1 MPARKLQRG
10 RTEYGIEDEGGNL
23 LVEPSV
29 MTKEAA
35 RLLAQRL
42 ASRHDGSVY
51 VIRVGKDRDG
61 ARIVVD
67 RDEVKPPGRAA
78 KSEAQ
83 LKREGDEVL
92 ARSPTRSHATR
103 NMTSEAMVALMIA
116 LMIGRHVRSGWSGL
130 DDGEILEWEP
140 FGAGLTDVLVKDVA
154 SGKLTWYA
162 SHSLTPIDGLGP
174 LPSRAEVRKI
184 REEETAASLKKI
196 AERWANEPRVQ
207 EFGADQGSIAVP
219 RTVHHSGRS

>member
-1 MPARKLQRG
+1 
-10 RTEYGIEDEGGNL
+10 
-23 LVEPSV
+23 

-92 ARSPTRSHATR
+92 ARSPTRSHATRNMARSPTRSHATR